1 MDNKPLLCNYAYDSA
16 LDKSVLQNRPT
27 TMWRYREMLPLF
39 DDKNMVSLGEG
50 MTPLVSWKN
59 LANTYGLR
67 SLRVKDEGLNP
78 TGSFKARGLSMAVSK
93 AKEFGVQSC
102 VIPTAGNA
110 GGAMSAY
117 CAVAGMDS
125 TVIMPRDTPSIYK
138 QECEMHGASVL
149 VSDGLIDE
157 CGKMAAQIAE
167 ETGAFNMSTLKEPF
181 RLEGKKTM
189 GYEIAEQLNWK
200 LPDVIVYPTGG
211 GTGLIGIWRAFQEM
225 IQLGWISGD
234 YLPKMVAVQSEVC
247 APLAQHFHHQEVQSP
262 FRMSVA
268 NGLSVPVAF
277 GLDLMLE
284 VIQQSKGTVVTVSE
298 QKILSG
304 VSEIGAAE
312 GTFISP
318 EGAATWEALKVLLQQ
333 GFIADS
339 DEVVLLNTGSG
350 FKYVENYR

>member
-1 MDNKPLLCNYAYDSA
+1 
-16 LDKSVLQNRPT
+16 
-27 TMWRYREMLPLF
+27 
-39 DDKNMVSLGEG
+39 MVSLGEG
-50 MTPLVSWKN
+50 MTPLISWKN

-117 CAVAGMDS
+117 CAVASMES

-138 QECEMHGASVL
+138 QECEMHGAKVL
-149 VSDGLIDE
+149 ISDGLIDE
-157 CGKMAAQIAE
+157 CGKWAAKISE

-234 YLPKMVAVQSEVC
+234 HLPRMIAVQSEVC
-247 APLAQHFHHQEVQSP
+247 APLAQHFHNQKVQSP
-262 FRMSVA
+262 FRMSIA

-298 QKILSG
+298 QKILSA

-318 EGAATWEALKVLLQQ
+318 EGAATWEALKVLQEKGLVE
-333 GFIADS
+333 DS
-339 DEVVLLNTGSG
+339 EEVVLLNTGSG